1 MALYLAAV
9 DIFQDVS
16 EDFQSL
22 QKILSSIYSMKL
34 AIQSVTDENLL
45 EWACQALEP
54 FVSVNLIGYDPLKTT
69 PVEFKHHG
77 IYDLNQIEFV
87 NVLNRWT
94 NELKLMTNALEAKRD
109 HKFEERLAY
118 EVKVRLLENTGREI
132 LNSQI
137 EDLWDPL
144 SKKSTESLISAVLS
158 YIDITYTQNPY
169 KSEKEKN
176 LLLLEKIKV
185 CFMDGCLRLTA
196 YNRKY

>member
-1 MALYLAAV
+1 
-9 DIFQDVS
+9 
-16 EDFQSL
+16 
-22 QKILSSIYSMKL
+22 MKL

-69 PVEFKHHG
+69 PVEFKNHG